1 MYEIYVYGPKEDDN
15 DYSTAGLAGAL
26 TPTQCTFEEGG
37 NEESTISMTHPLDE
51 YGRFG
56 YLQRGNILSVPVP
69 VRTTPEIQNGSCVTT
84 VWSYK
89 VKVSN
94 LLTSKNQRTLYKKAK
109 GSGRKKILSSGEV
122 VTVVEK
128 PTGDDVR
135 WKVKSKYGTGYMD
148 PNGLELM
155 TEHTIPD
162 NSSAIE
168 EVASP
173 WTVMAQYFRIY
184 EVVKNIDSVEVSARH
199 ISYDLLY
206 NQTRYESTGTVTL
219 QTALDGILNNCYAPH
234 DFRAY
239 TNVNNEQPGL
249 SYVGKNPIE
258 AILDPEEGICSKFNV
273 KLVRDN
279 YDLYLLNDPG
289 LNRGVVVSYGKNM
302 TGIKFTSNEDEV
314 ATRIIPTGE
323 KKNGDILYLDDDPTK
338 RYIDSPNI
346 NNYSTIRVYTLQCEN
361 CKIGDKDPKGGKIT
375 EAIAKARMREQ
386 AQKLLDNGCDQPT
399 VSMEVEFVN
408 LGDSV
413 EYAQFKNL
421 ENCFLWDYILVR
433 NSRLA
438 VDVTAQIVKIK
449 WDCLK
454 QRMESVEIGTIGKT
468 LANTGITTWQIPS
481 GLNGSKIAYGSIG
494 SAALKSDIIAA
505 KHVQADSISTEA
517 LQAGI
522 VIADKIAANAVT
534 TEKLNAE
541 SVTAEKIAAGV
552 IGTKH
557 LEAESVTTEKL
568 AAKAVTTDK
577 LEAESVTSEKIAA
590 NSIKAAHLDAE
601 SVTAE
606 KIKTGSITA
615 DRMKAKTITA
625 ESGILADGVV
635 GTAQI
640 ADSTITSA
648 KIVSLNADVITAGTL
663 SVKRL
668 ILVGEDGLIYN
679 INASASGLS
688 SEELTDEKYQN
699 QINGTV
705 IVAKSIT
712 AAQIAAESI
721 TGNEILAGSI
731 TAGNIDVAGL
741 FADEATIN
749 AINAMD
755 ISSNNYLK
763 LMVETA
769 VDDVQVGGRNYLLG
783 TGEAYVAES
792 DGSSRTWLFPW
803 KCADEDTAHSLY
815 GKTIT
820 ISFDYDQAI
829 TSGAFTLAFH
839 NTWGTVKIFN
849 AGTATGQRFEE
860 TFDLPVPDAFAE
872 NDPDVVIYIDGT
884 WNGSVTFR
892 NLKMEIGNKATDW
905 TPAPEDGYKSSYI
918 EIRDDHVDINT
929 GGRFKVTSGDVD
941 ISTSKFSVSITDEE
955 GGEDELLT
963 IDATGVRAANLS
975 APNVAMRYDGPWQI
989 IVNSGATSAQVESG
1003 NYVRSMQEA
1012 FDRLNDR
1019 FLPHYAEVK
1028 LETDTYENVSI
1039 HGIYAGHEDLQIIG
1053 QGHAVY
1059 GKIVLQNVNSY
1070 VMISNLKAC
1079 SANGTVWGI
1088 HNCRYIYMKGCV
1100 ADGYSTAMTGYNFDQ
1115 GSIVTMESCE
1125 VYNCVAG
1132 VDAGWG
1138 TNIDIVNLKG
1148 TTTQYAYKVFGTR
1161 ITNSGSRPSGG
1172 WTGMNFMAA
1181 PGDLLTVPIDTG
1193 SGVVAPTTGSA
1204 TFNPSATGTY
1214 TSYWWSGDSDIRQG
1228 YTKSNGRIKG
1238 GIFYAVSGVSGT
1250 VKSAILKLTRLKN
1263 YGKGSAVQVKVYGT
1277 ASAGKSGNPA
1287 LSTEGYVLGTIDG
1300 GQTADFAL
1308 PEALATGL
1316 GNGTYKGI
1324 VLYADDTTV
1333 LNGKTYST
1341 NYARF
1346 TTAAP
1351 LTITW
1356 TT

>member
-1 MYEIYVYGPKEDDN
+1 MICIFDKSAADFSGNGLGP
-15 DYSTAGLAGAL
+15 L
-26 TPTQCTFEEGG
+26 TPSKCKVTETLNGSWEL
-37 NEESTISMTHPLDE
+37 TLTHPLDE
-51 YGRFG
+51 IGKWTRLQPGR
-56 YLQRGNILSVPVP
+56 IIKAPVP
-69 VRTTPEIQNGSCVTT
+69 AAPAYAATKPSGSAETRKI
-84 VWSYK
+84 YK
-89 VKVSN
+89 VS
-94 LLTSKNQRTLYKKAK
+94 TSTGERLHLRQSPSMSA
-109 GSGRKKILSSGEV
+109 KILSRYKNGTEVSAIAESGSWMEV
-122 VTVVEK
+122 TTPDGK
-128 PTGDDVR
+128 HGYMWAKSLTFVR
-135 WKVKSKYGTGYMD
+135 TETIGGTG
-148 PNGLELM
+148 G
-155 TEHTIPD
+155 TESEIIKKTQLREQP
-162 NSSAIE
+162 
-168 EVASP
+168 
-173 WTVMAQYFRIY
+173 FRIY
-184 EVVKNIDSVEVSARH
+184 KISTSLKDGVTVNARH
-199 ISYDLLY
+199 LFYDLADNLMEDY
-206 NQTRYESTGTVTL
+206 KPEGATASEVAAQILAKCKTPSGFVMHCEMTTTGTAEWTQKNPVEALLGDESLADTWKAELSRDWWDIYAIDRVGVDRPVTIREKKNL
-219 QTALDGILNNCYAPH
+219 KGFSMEKDESDVITRLVP
-234 DFRAY
+234 
-239 TNVNNEQPGL
+239 
-249 SYVGKNPIE
+249 VGKNKDG
-258 AILDPEEGICSKFNV
+258 DP
-273 KLVRDN
+273 
-279 YDLYLLNDPG
+279 LYLPEG
-289 LNRGVVVSYGKNM
+289 
-302 TGIKFTSNEDEV
+302 
-314 ATRIIPTGE
+314 
-323 KKNGDILYLDDDPTK
+323 
-338 RYIDSPNI
+338 YIDSQYI
-346 NNYSTIRVYTLQCEN
+346 NDYANPKWGVLEVSDASVGSKGKGKLTTDEAYAKMREAAQKEFDAGCDMAALTVDVDFVQ
-361 CKIGDKDPKGGKIT
+361 IGDTVEGRDVAELNNMYIGDGVWVISPTTGVKMQARITDYTFDCIARRYTQMTLGTVSAMLDSVSVTGKQLPGGIITGTKIAPGAVGSG
-375 EAIAKARMREQ
+375 AIADGA
-386 AQKLLDNGCDQPT
+386 
-399 VSMEVEFVN
+399 
-408 LGDSV
+408 
-413 EYAQFKNL
+413 
-421 ENCFLWDYILVR
+421 
-433 NSRLA
+433 
-438 VDVTAQIVKIK
+438 
-449 WDCLK
+449 
-454 QRMESVEIGTIGKT
+454 
-468 LANTGITTWQIPS
+468 
-481 GLNGSKIAYGSIG
+481 
-494 SAALKSDIIAA
+494 
-505 KHVQADSISTEA
+505 
-517 LQAGI
+517 
-522 VIADKIAANAVT
+522 VIARTISAGAILADAIAANAVIANAIAAGAVT
-534 TEKLNAE
+534 TEKLAAGA
-541 SVTAEKIAAGV
+541 VTADTIDAG
-552 IGTKH
+552 
-557 LEAESVTTEKL
+557 AVTTEKL
-568 AAKAVTTDK
+568 AAKSVTTDK
-577 LEAESVTSEKIAA
+577 LAAESVTAD
-590 NSIKAAHLDAE
+590 NIKAGAVKTVHLDAE

-606 KIKTGSITA
+606 KIKAGSITA

-640 ADSTITSA
+640 ADGSITSA

-679 INASASGLS
+679 INATASGLTA
-688 SEELTDEKYQN
+688 EELTDEKYQN

-769 VDDVQVGGRNYLLG
+769 VDDVQVGGRNYVLG

-792 DGSSRTWLFPW
+792 DGSARTWLFPW
-803 KCADEDTAHSLY
+803 KCASSDIAHSLY

-829 TSGAFTLAFH
+829 TSGDFRIQVH
-839 NTWGTVKIFN
+839 NTWGQIKEFT
-849 AGTATGQRFEE
+849 AGTATAQRFEG
-860 TFDLPVPDAFAE
+860 TFDLPVPDTFAE

-892 NLKMEIGNKATDW
+892 NLKLEIGNKATDW
-905 TPAPEDGYKSSYI
+905 TPAPEDGYKTSYI
-918 EIRDDHVDINT
+918 EIRDDHVDIGT
-929 GGRFKVTSGDVD
+929 GGTFRVNSGDVD
-941 ISTSKFSVSITDEE
+941 ISTSKFSVSITDET

-1003 NYVRSMQEA
+1003 SYVRSVQEA

-1019 FLPHYAEVK
+1019 FLPYYAEVK
-1028 LETDTYENVSI
+1028 LETDTYENVNI
-1039 HGIYAGHEDLQIIG
+1039 HGIYAGPGDLQIVG
-1053 QGHAVY
+1053 QGHTVY
-1059 GKIVLQNVNSY
+1059 GKIVLQNVNAN
-1070 VMISNLKAC
+1070 VTISNLKAC

-1088 HNCRYIYMKGCV
+1088 HNCRYIFMQGCI
-1100 ADGYSTAMTGYNFDQ
+1100 AEGYSTAMTGYNIDQ
-1115 GSIVTMESCE
+1115 GSIVTMGSCE
-1125 VYNCVAG
+1125 VYNCGTG

-1138 TNIDIVNLKG
+1138 TNIDIAVMKG

-1181 PGDLLTVPIDTG
+1181 PGDLTTVAVDTG
-1193 SGVVAPTTGSA
+1193 SGVVVPTTGSA

-1214 TSYWWSGDSDIRQG
+1214 TTYWWSGDSDIRQG

-1277 ASAGKSGNPA
+1277 TSAGKSGNPA

-1300 GQTADFAL
+1300 GQTAEFAL

-1324 VLYADDTTV
+1324 ILYADDT
-1333 LNGKTYST
+1333 NAMSGKTYST

-1346 TTAAP
+1346 AADAP

>member
-1 MYEIYVYGPKEDDN
+1 MICIFDKSAADFSGNGLGP
-15 DYSTAGLAGAL
+15 L
-26 TPTQCTFEEGG
+26 TPSKCEVTETLNGSWEL
-37 NEESTISMTHPLDE
+37 TLTHPLDE
-51 YGRFG
+51 IGKWTRLQPGR
-56 YLQRGNILSVPVP
+56 IIKAPVP
-69 VRTTPEIQNGSCVTT
+69 AAPAYAATKPSGSAETRKI
-84 VWSYK
+84 YK
-89 VKVSN
+89 VS
-94 LLTSKNQRTLYKKAK
+94 TSTGERLHLRQSPSMSA
-109 GSGRKKILSSGEV
+109 KILSRYKNGTEVSAIAESGSWMEV
-122 VTVVEK
+122 TTPDGK
-128 PTGDDVR
+128 HGYMWAKSLTFVR
-135 WKVKSKYGTGYMD
+135 TETIGGTG
-148 PNGLELM
+148 G
-155 TEHTIPD
+155 TESEIIKKTQLREQP
-162 NSSAIE
+162 
-168 EVASP
+168 
-173 WTVMAQYFRIY
+173 FRIY
-184 EVVKNIDSVEVSARH
+184 KISTSLKDGVTVNARH
-199 ISYDLLY
+199 LFYDLADNLMEDY
-206 NQTRYESTGTVTL
+206 KPEGATASEVAAQILAKCKTPSGFVMHCEMTTTGTAEWTQKNPVEALLGDESLADTWKAELSRDWWDIYAIDRVGVDRPVTIREKKNL
-219 QTALDGILNNCYAPH
+219 KGFSMEKDESDVITRLVP
-234 DFRAY
+234 
-239 TNVNNEQPGL
+239 
-249 SYVGKNPIE
+249 VGKNKDG
-258 AILDPEEGICSKFNV
+258 DP
-273 KLVRDN
+273 
-279 YDLYLLNDPG
+279 LYLPEG
-289 LNRGVVVSYGKNM
+289 
-302 TGIKFTSNEDEV
+302 
-314 ATRIIPTGE
+314 
-323 KKNGDILYLDDDPTK
+323 
-338 RYIDSPNI
+338 YIDSQYI
-346 NNYSTIRVYTLQCEN
+346 NDYANPKWGVLEVSDASVGSKGKGKLTTDEAYAKMREAAQKEFDAGCDMAALTVDVDFVQ
-361 CKIGDKDPKGGKIT
+361 IGDTVEGRDVAELNNMYIGDGVWVISPTTGVKMQARITDYTFDCIARRYTQMTLGTVSAMLDSVSVTGKQLPGGIITGTKIAPGAVGSG
-375 EAIAKARMREQ
+375 AIADGA
-386 AQKLLDNGCDQPT
+386 
-399 VSMEVEFVN
+399 
-408 LGDSV
+408 
-413 EYAQFKNL
+413 
-421 ENCFLWDYILVR
+421 
-433 NSRLA
+433 
-438 VDVTAQIVKIK
+438 
-449 WDCLK
+449 
-454 QRMESVEIGTIGKT
+454 
-468 LANTGITTWQIPS
+468 
-481 GLNGSKIAYGSIG
+481 
-494 SAALKSDIIAA
+494 
-505 KHVQADSISTEA
+505 
-517 LQAGI
+517 
-522 VIADKIAANAVT
+522 VIARTISAGAILADAIAANAVIANAIAAGAVT
-534 TEKLNAE
+534 TEKLAAGAVTAATIDADAVTTEKLAAKSVTTDKLAAE
-541 SVTAEKIAAGV
+541 SVTAEKIAA
-552 IGTKH
+552 
-557 LEAESVTTEKL
+557 
-568 AAKAVTTDK
+568 
-577 LEAESVTSEKIAA
+577 
-590 NSIKAAHLDAE
+590 NSIKTTHLDAG

-606 KIKTGSITA
+606 KIKAGSITA

-679 INASASGLS
+679 INASAAGLS

-792 DGSSRTWLFPW
+792 DGSARTWLFPW
-803 KCADEDTAHSLY
+803 KCASADIAHSLY

-829 TSGAFTLAFH
+829 TSGDFRIQVH
-839 NTWGTVKIFN
+839 NTWGQIKEFT
-849 AGTATGQRFEE
+849 AGTATAQRFEG

-918 EIRDDHVDINT
+918 EIRDDHVDIST
-929 GGRFKVTSGDVD
+929 GGRFRVTSGDVD
-941 ISTSKFSVSITDEE
+941 ITTSKFSVSITDET

-1003 NYVRSMQEA
+1003 SYVRSMQEA

-1019 FLPHYAEVK
+1019 FLPYYAEVK

-1039 HGIYAGHEDLQIIG
+1039 HGIYAGPGDLQIV
-1053 QGHAVY
+1053 GHGHTVY
-1059 GKIVLQNVNSY
+1059 GKIVLQNVNAN
-1070 VMISNLKAC
+1070 VTISNLKAC

-1088 HNCRYIYMKGCV
+1088 HNCRYIYMQRCI
-1100 ADGYSTAMTGYNFDQ
+1100 AEGYSTAMTGYNIDQ
-1115 GSIVTMESCE
+1115 GSIVTIESCE
-1125 VYNCVAG
+1125 VYNCGTG

-1138 TNIDIVNLKG
+1138 TNIDIAAMKG

-1172 WTGMNFMAA
+1172 LTGMNFMAA
-1181 PGDLLTVPIDTG
+1181 PGDLLTVPIDAG
-1193 SGVVAPTTGSA
+1193 SGVVVPTTGSA

-1214 TSYWWSGDSDIRQG
+1214 TTYWWSGDSDIRQG

-1238 GIFYAVSGVSGT
+1238 GIFYAISGVGSN
-1250 VKSAILKLTRLKN
+1250 VASAILRLTRLKG

-1277 ASAGKSGNPA
+1277 TSSGKSGNPA
-1287 LSTEGYVLGTIDG
+1287 LSTEGYVLGNIDN
-1300 GQTADFAL
+1300 GQTADFSL
-1308 PEALATGL
+1308 PAALASGL

-1324 VLYADDTTV
+1324 ILYADDTSAMS
-1333 LNGKTYST
+1333 GKKYST

-1346 TTAAP
+1346 AAAAP

>member
-1 MYEIYVYGPKEDDN
+1 MICIFDKSAADFSGNGLGP
-15 DYSTAGLAGAL
+15 L
-26 TPTQCTFEEGG
+26 TPSKCEVTETLNGSWEL
-37 NEESTISMTHPLDE
+37 TLTHPLDE
-51 YGRFG
+51 IGKWTRLQPGR
-56 YLQRGNILSVPVP
+56 IIKAPVP
-69 VRTTPEIQNGSCVTT
+69 AAPAYAATKPSGSAETRKI
-84 VWSYK
+84 YK
-89 VKVSN
+89 VS
-94 LLTSKNQRTLYKKAK
+94 TSTGERLHLRQSPSMSA
-109 GSGRKKILSSGEV
+109 KILSRYKNGTEVSAIAESGSWMEV
-122 VTVVEK
+122 TTPDGK
-128 PTGDDVR
+128 HGYMWAKSLTFVR
-135 WKVKSKYGTGYMD
+135 TETIGGTG
-148 PNGLELM
+148 G
-155 TEHTIPD
+155 TESEIIKKTQLREQP
-162 NSSAIE
+162 
-168 EVASP
+168 
-173 WTVMAQYFRIY
+173 FRIY
-184 EVVKNIDSVEVSARH
+184 KISTSLKDGVTVNARH
-199 ISYDLLY
+199 LFYDLADNLMEDY
-206 NQTRYESTGTVTL
+206 KPEGATASEVAAQILAKCKTPSGFVMHCEMTTTGTAEWTQKNPVEALLGDESLADTWKAELSRDWWDIYAIDRVGVDRPVTIREKKNL
-219 QTALDGILNNCYAPH
+219 KGFSMEKDESDVITRLVP
-234 DFRAY
+234 
-239 TNVNNEQPGL
+239 
-249 SYVGKNPIE
+249 VGKNKDG
-258 AILDPEEGICSKFNV
+258 DP
-273 KLVRDN
+273 
-279 YDLYLLNDPG
+279 LYLPEG
-289 LNRGVVVSYGKNM
+289 
-302 TGIKFTSNEDEV
+302 
-314 ATRIIPTGE
+314 
-323 KKNGDILYLDDDPTK
+323 
-338 RYIDSPNI
+338 YIDSQYI
-346 NNYSTIRVYTLQCEN
+346 NDYANPKWGVLEVSDASVGSKGKGKLTTDEAYAKMREAAQKEFDAGCDMAALTVDVDFVQ
-361 CKIGDKDPKGGKIT
+361 IGDTVEGRDVAELNNMYIGDGVWVISPTTGVKMQARITDYTFDCIARRYTQMTLGTVSAMLDSVSVTGKQLPGGIITGTKIAPGAVGSG
-375 EAIAKARMREQ
+375 AIADGA
-386 AQKLLDNGCDQPT
+386 
-399 VSMEVEFVN
+399 
-408 LGDSV
+408 
-413 EYAQFKNL
+413 
-421 ENCFLWDYILVR
+421 
-433 NSRLA
+433 
-438 VDVTAQIVKIK
+438 
-449 WDCLK
+449 
-454 QRMESVEIGTIGKT
+454 
-468 LANTGITTWQIPS
+468 
-481 GLNGSKIAYGSIG
+481 
-494 SAALKSDIIAA
+494 
-505 KHVQADSISTEA
+505 
-517 LQAGI
+517 
-522 VIADKIAANAVT
+522 VIARTISAGAILADAIAANAVIA
-534 TEKLNAE
+534 NA
-541 SVTAEKIAAGV
+541 IAAG
-552 IGTKH
+552 
-557 LEAESVTTEKL
+557 AVTTEKL
-568 AAKAVTTDK
+568 AAGAVTAETIDAGAVTTDK
-577 LEAESVTSEKIAA
+577 LAAKSVTTDKLAAESVTAD
-590 NSIKAAHLDAE
+590 NIKAGAVKTTHLDAE

-606 KIKTGSITA
+606 KIKAGSITA

-640 ADSTITSA
+640 ADGSITSA
-648 KIVSLNADVITAGTL
+648 KIVELSADVITAGTL

-679 INASASGLS
+679 INAAASGLTA
-688 SEELTDEKYQN
+688 EELTDEKYQN

-741 FADEATIN
+741 FADEATIA

-755 ISSNNYLK
+755 ISSNSYLK

-792 DGSSRTWLFPW
+792 DGSARTWLFPW

-829 TSGAFTLAFH
+829 TSGDFRIQVH
-839 NTWGTVKIFN
+839 NTWGQIKEFT
-849 AGTATGQRFEE
+849 AGTATAQRFEG
-860 TFDLPVPDAFAE
+860 TFDLPVPDTFAE

-892 NLKMEIGNKATDW
+892 NLKLEIGNKATDW
-905 TPAPEDGYKSSYI
+905 TPAPEDGYKTSYI
-918 EIRDDHVDINT
+918 EIRDDHVDIGT
-929 GGRFKVTSGDVD
+929 GGTFRVNSGDVD
-941 ISTSKFSVSITDEE
+941 ISTSKFSVSITDET

-1003 NYVRSMQEA
+1003 SYVRSMQEA

-1019 FLPHYAEVK
+1019 FLPYYAEVK
-1028 LETDTYENVSI
+1028 LETDTYENVNI
-1039 HGIYAGHEDLQIIG
+1039 HGIYAGPGDLQIVG
-1053 QGHAVY
+1053 QGHTVY
-1059 GKIVLQNVNSY
+1059 GKVVLQNVNAH
-1070 VMISNLKAC
+1070 VTISNLKAC

-1088 HNCRYIYMKGCV
+1088 HNSRYIYMKGCI
-1100 ADGYSTAMTGYNFDQ
+1100 AEGYSTAMTGYNIDQ
-1115 GSIVTMESCE
+1115 GSIVTIESCE
-1125 VYNCVAG
+1125 VYNCGTG

-1138 TNIDIVNLKG
+1138 TNIDISIMKG

-1181 PGDLLTVPIDTG
+1181 PGDLLTVPIDAG
-1193 SGVVAPTTGSA
+1193 SGVVVPTTGSA

-1214 TSYWWSGDSDIRQG
+1214 TTYWWSGDSDIRQG

-1277 ASAGKSGNPA
+1277 TSAGKSGNPA

-1300 GQTADFAL
+1300 GQTSDFAL

-1333 LNGKTYST
+1333 LHGKTYST

-1346 TTAAP
+1346 AADAP